1 MFTLEKQNET
11 DSMSGFRGPRPNRA
25 GQVSVVIMLSSQ
37 GNRWAREL
45 EEAQTTEP

>member
-11 DSMSGFRGPRPNRA
+11 ESMSGFRGPRPNRD
-25 GQVSVVIMLSSQ
+25 GQVNIVIMLGSQ